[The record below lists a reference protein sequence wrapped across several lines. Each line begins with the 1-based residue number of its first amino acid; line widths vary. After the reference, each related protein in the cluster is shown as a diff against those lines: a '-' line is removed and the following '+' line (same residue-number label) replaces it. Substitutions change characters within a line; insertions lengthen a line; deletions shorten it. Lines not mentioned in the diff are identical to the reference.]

1 MISISYSEKNSGKT
15 PVLLPLFS
23 EDLDASKRKIF
34 RGLTRAQ
41 KRAVRSALSNDI
53 RPQSGLLS
61 VFSGDAPVFI
71 QIIGKQ
77 KESQRREVREFAE
90 KVFGFS
96 KHYTF
101 EDIIV
106 VSGSLNKSLF
116 TAFQEGVLIGSYD
129 FIQYKGKKKDDEKKK
144 EKVLKKVT
152 FSSSH
157 SKKESE
163 DILQKTEGIQLTK
176 DLINMPPSDANPTY
190 VVELA
195 QKIAQSSS
203 KVSSKIFGE
212 KELQKMNCGG
222 ILGVGR
228 GSRHESRLI
237 VLEYK
242 NGNKNEQPIALVGKG
257 VTFDTGGNNTKGN
270 HMRWMKQDLGG
281 AATVLGAF
289 SALVLSGVKKNVCA
303 VVPTVE
309 NVVDKDAYFPD
320 DILTMYNGMTVEV
333 HNTDAEGRL
342 ILADALSYADEH
354 LKPRAMVDLATL
366 TGACFYAVGDD
377 FIAGL
382 SNDKKLFSA
391 LKNSSDQVDEP
402 LWELPLHKRYA
413 KRYLKSST
421 ADIVNCGDGPRAGT
435 IEGGLFLQNFV
446 NEKTPWCHLDIASTA
461 FDEKAGLATG
471 RGVRL
476 LIDFVKQF

>member
-1 MISISYSEKNSGKT
+1 MMISISYSEKNSGKI
-15 PVLLPLFS
+15 PVLVPLYT
-23 EDLDASKRKIF
+23 EDLDPQKRKIL

-41 KRAVRSALSNDI
+41 KRAVRSALVKGL
-53 RPQSGLLS
+53 RPESGCMT

-71 QIIGKQ
+71 YVIGKQ
-77 KESQRREVREFAE
+77 KESQRREIRESGE
-90 KVFGFS
+90 KIFTFS
-96 KHYTF
+96 KQYCV
-101 EDIIV
+101 EKIIIAP
-106 VSGSLNKSLF
+106 GSLNKSLF
-116 TAFQEGVLIGSYD
+116 SVFQEGVVLGSYD
-129 FIQYKGKKKDDEKKK
+129 FTEYKGTKKNDEKKK
-144 EKVLKKVT
+144 EKFLTNVVFFASSSKKV
-152 FSSSH
+152 SDEIIHKSQGVQ
-157 SKKESE
+157 
-163 DILQKTEGIQLTK
+163 ITK

-195 QKIAQSSS
+195 QKIARTNS
-203 KVSSKIFGE
+203 KITSKIFGK
-212 KELQKMNCGG
+212 KELEKMNCGG

-242 NGNKNEQPIALVGKG
+242 NGKSSEKPIILVGKG
-257 VTFDTGGNNTKGN
+257 VTFDTGGNNIKGN

-289 SALVLSGVKKNVCA
+289 SAIVQLDIKKNVCA

-309 NVVDKDAYFPD
+309 NVVDKDSYFPD

-342 ILADALSYADEH
+342 ILADALSYADDK

-382 SNDKKLFSA
+382 STDKKLFSA
-391 LKNSSDQVDEP
+391 LEQSSKEVDEP

-413 KRYLKSST
+413 KTYLKSST

-435 IEGGLFLQNFV
+435 IEGGFFCKIL
-446 NEKTPWCHLDIASTA
+446 
-461 FDEKAGLATG
+461 
-471 RGVRL
+471 
-476 LIDFVKQF
+476 